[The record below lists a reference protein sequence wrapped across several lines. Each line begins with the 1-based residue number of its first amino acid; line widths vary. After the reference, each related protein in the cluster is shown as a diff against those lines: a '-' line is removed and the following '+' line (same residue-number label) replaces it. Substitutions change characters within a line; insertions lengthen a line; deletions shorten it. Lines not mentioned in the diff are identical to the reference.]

1 MEITLEKIDLVRDR
15 TGVSYKEA
23 KQALENTNGDIIEAI
38 IYIEEKKNS
47 TWSSSVSEAGNEVL
61 EKIKDVIKKG
71 NVTKIILKKDE
82 DIIMNIPVT
91 AGAVGALISPPIA
104 MLGFAT
110 ALLSKCK
117 IEIIKT
123 DGKVIDIQEMA
134 EDTLDNAKSKMNE
147 YKEKITLK
155 KDENNKDDND
165 DDLEQ

>member
-15 TGVSYKEA
+15 TGASYKES
-23 KQALENTNGDIIEAI
+23 KEALENTNGDIVEAI

-47 TWSSSVSEAGNEVL
+47 TWSSNVSEAGNEVL

-71 NVTKIILKKDE
+71 NVTKIILKKE
-82 DIIMNIPVT
+82 GETIMNIPVT

-117 IEIIKT
+117 IEIVKT
-123 DGKVIDIQEMA
+123 DGNVIDIQEMA

-155 KDENNKDDND
+155 KDEDSKDDSD
-165 DDLEQ
+165 DDVDQ